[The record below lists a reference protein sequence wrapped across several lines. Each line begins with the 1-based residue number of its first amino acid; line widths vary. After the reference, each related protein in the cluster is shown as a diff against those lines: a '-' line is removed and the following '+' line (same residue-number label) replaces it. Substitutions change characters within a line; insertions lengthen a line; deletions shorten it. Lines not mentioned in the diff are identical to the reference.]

1 MGVKTAQVITYPQ
14 KNHPGQS
21 CSHWAA
27 RIPAQAAQTYPCCK
41 PLICQ
46 HKNLL
51 STAQAKPYYYYY
63 LNIEV
68 LVEQLNPNFPSRAA
82 PATWIGTVGQQR
94 KRGMRRRQKT
104 PAKKCQHWPAKWRG
118 KKPVAQKTVWVP
130 TPALLSVVNTLFLI
144 AASALKTWLTG
155 CFAIKT
161 ARRGAP
167 A

>member
-1 MGVKTAQVITYPQ
+1 MGVKTAQVNTYPQ

-68 LVEQLNPNFPSRAA
+68 LVEQLNPQLPKPRSASNVDRHSGSAE
-82 PATWIGTVGQQR
+82 
-94 KRGMRRRQKT
+94 KT
-104 PAKKCQHWPAKWRG
+104 GNALSAKNADEK
-118 KKPVAQKTVWVP
+118 V
-130 TPALLSVVNTLFLI
+130 PALACKV
-144 AASALKTWLTG
+144 AWQE
-155 CFAIKT
+155 
-161 ARRGAP
+161 ARRAKNGLGAN
-167 A
+167 ASTAECGKYSFFDSC